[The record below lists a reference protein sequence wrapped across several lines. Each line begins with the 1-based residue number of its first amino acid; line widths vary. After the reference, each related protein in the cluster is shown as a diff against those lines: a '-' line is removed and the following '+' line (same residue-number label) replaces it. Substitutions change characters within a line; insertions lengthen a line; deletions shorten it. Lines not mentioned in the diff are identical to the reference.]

1 MRMQELKG
9 LLMGK
14 SKLILGG
21 VVLAFYSIMMC
32 YSAIAAPCK
41 GLCSPDWWENASEE
55 KVQKEMNSASYL
67 EALRQD
73 EWKCS
78 CEHFLVDET
87 RGLSWR
93 RSPMHVISFTNN
105 LGDMTHAEAINILL
119 EYEIDLEIGDAVRKT
134 PLHTAAQYGNPKT
147 IKAFVKAGAKLEAED
162 SGGAKPIHGAV
173 KNSSDNVMA
182 LLEAGAEV
190 KARDNKGH
198 TALHFAA
205 AYYPNDRWMPSL
217 IENIDL
223 LIGEGLKL
231 TDRAGETGYTVLHM
245 AALAGRSE
253 VLEHIIQNDKRLDM
267 NARDKA
273 GDTPLHIAARI
284 VDRDRSKIMSQIL
297 AAGADIDARDKRGDT
312 AFTILAVSPGNY
324 NLEHANTLL
333 EAGADPNVKNKVGN
347 TAMHAVVWNGNYGMM
362 KMMSGYNVDWNL
374 KNDDGRSPMLDAL
387 YSKRQPNPNIFG
399 AAAHFGADIYTT
411 NEFGENVLHVAIEN
425 EHLDL
430 VDNFLHQRNAFRN
443 MAKEKDIFGMTPLD
457 LADDIGVLDGTMT
470 YVRLKEATLLDDLV
484 PLQ

>member
-1 MRMQELKG
+1 
-9 LLMGK
+9 MGK
-14 SKLILGG
+14 SKFLLGG

-32 YSAIAAPCK
+32 YSALAAPCK
-41 GLCSPDWWENASEE
+41 GLCSPDWWESASKE

-67 EALRQD
+67 EALKQD

-78 CEHFLVDET
+78 CEHFLVDQA

-119 EYEIDLEIGDAVRKT
+119 KYEIDLEISDAVSKT

-147 IKAFVKAGAKLEAED
+147 INAFVKAGANLEAED
-162 SGGAKPIHGAV
+162 LGGAKPIHGAV

-182 LLEAGAEV
+182 LLNAGAEV
-190 KARDNKGH
+190 KARDHKGH

-205 AYYPNDRWMPSL
+205 AHNPSDRWMPSL

-223 LIGEGLKL
+223 LIKEGLKL
-231 TDRAGETGYTVLHM
+231 TDRAGETGYTVMHM
-245 AALAGRSE
+245 AAVAGRSE
-253 VLEHIIQNDKRLDM
+253 VLKYIIENDKRLDM

-273 GDTPLHIAARI
+273 GDTPLHIAVRM
-284 VDRDRSKIMSQIL
+284 VDMNRSAIMSEIL
-297 AAGADIDARDKRGDT
+297 SGGADINAKDKRGDT
-312 AFTILAVSPGNY
+312 AFTIVASSPGNY
-324 NLEHANTLL
+324 SLEHANTLL
-333 EAGADPNVKNKVGN
+333 KAGADPNVKNKLGN
-347 TAMHAVVWNGNYGMM
+347 TAMHAVVWRGNYGLM
-362 KMMSGYNVDWNL
+362 KMMQEYNVDWNI
-374 KNDDGRSPMLDAL
+374 KNDDGRSPLLDAL
-387 YSKRQPNPNIFG
+387 YSKRQPNPNIFA
-399 AAAHFGADIYTT
+399 AAAHFGADINTT
-411 NEFGENVLHVAIEN
+411 NPIGENVLHVAIEN

-430 VDNFLHQRNAFRN
+430 VANFLRQRNAFRN

-457 LADDIGVLDGTMT
+457 IADDIGVLDGTMT
-470 YVRLKEATLLDDLV
+470 YVQLKEATLLDDLV

>member
-21 VVLAFYSIMMC
+21 VVLAFYSIMTC

-147 IKAFVKAGAKLEAED
+147 IKAFVKAGANLEAED

-312 AFTILAVSPGNY
+312 AFTIVAVSPGNY

-347 TAMHAVVWNGNYGMM
+347 TAMHAVVWNGNYGLM
-362 KMMSGYNVDWNL
+362 KMMHGYNVDWNL

-399 AAAHFGADIYTT
+399 AAAHFGADIHTT
-411 NEFGENVLHVAIEN
+411 NNFGENVLHVAIEN

-430 VDNFLHQRNAFRN
+430 VDNFLRQRNAFRN

>member
-1 MRMQELKG
+1 MQKLKG

-14 SKLILGG
+14 SKFILGG

-67 EALRQD
+67 EDLRQD

-119 EYEIDLEIGDAVRKT
+119 EYELDLEIGDAVRKT

-147 IKAFVKAGAKLEAED
+147 IKAFVKAGANLEAED

-223 LIGEGLKL
+223 LIEEGLKL

-284 VDRDRSKIMSQIL
+284 VDRDRSTIMSQIL

-312 AFTILAVSPGNY
+312 AFTIVAVSPGNY
-324 NLEHANTLL
+324 NLEHAKTLL

-347 TAMHAVVWNGNYGMM
+347 TAMHAVVWNGNYGLM
-362 KMMSGYNVDWNL
+362 KMMHGYNVDWNL

-430 VDNFLHQRNAFRN
+430 VDNFLRQRNAFRN

-470 YVRLKEATLLDDLV
+470 YVRLKAATLLDDLV

>member
-1 MRMQELKG
+1 MQKLKG

-14 SKLILGG
+14 SKFILGG

-55 KVQKEMNSASYL
+55 KVQKEMSSASYL

-93 RSPMHVISFTNN
+93 RSPMHVISFTYN

-119 EYEIDLEIGDAVRKT
+119 EYELDLEIGDAVRKT

-147 IKAFVKAGAKLEAED
+147 IKAFVKAGANLEAED

-223 LIGEGLKL
+223 LIEEGLKL

-284 VDRDRSKIMSQIL
+284 VDRDRSTIMSQIL

-312 AFTILAVSPGNY
+312 AFTIVAVSPGNY
-324 NLEHANTLL
+324 NLEHAKTLL

-347 TAMHAVVWNGNYGMM
+347 TAMHAVVWNGNYGLM
-362 KMMSGYNVDWNL
+362 KMMHGYNVDWNL

-430 VDNFLHQRNAFRN
+430 VDNFLRQRNAFRN

-470 YVRLKEATLLDDLV
+470 YVRLKAATLLDDLV